1 MKYFKIHY
9 KEMDS
14 LRWNEELAA
23 NTVDQRNIT
32 KGLKFGTEYR
42 VMVVA
47 INNQDLSSSS
57 AIHKI
62 TTIPDGEF

>member
-9 KEMDS
+9 KEQNA
-14 LRWNEELAA
+14 LLWKEELAA
-23 NTVDQRNIT
+23 NTDDQRNIT
-32 KGLKFGTEYR
+32 KDLKPGTEYK

-57 AIHKI
+57 PIHTI
-62 TTIPDGEF
+62 TTVTNCEY